1 MADKDLSDDK
11 SIHASTK
18 QAQPEAQAVLST
30 PEVEPTLTR
39 IERRRVAEMHFTEAE
54 MMKDERAAT

>member
-18 QAQPEAQAVLST
+18 QAQPQAQDVLST
-30 PEVEPTLTR
+30 PQG
-39 IERRRVAEMHFTEAE
+39 
-54 MMKDERAAT
+54 RANAYTH